1 MRPALR
7 VLRDEHDAL
16 SALLH
21 TLVLMLA
28 QARAGGRTPDFG
40 ALRAMLFYL
49 SEFPEKRHH
58 RKESDVLFPRLRART
73 PLARPVFDQLDEE
86 HERGHARI
94 RALEHALTE
103 YEILGEVR
111 ADAFEQSLRRYVDF
125 YREHM
130 ALEENVIFPLAERYL
145 TEDDWRFLDTELTGE
160 PDPLTGR
167 LPDEEYGALFDRI
180 VGLVPAPFGLAPSRS
195 DSSG

>member
-7 VLRDEHDAL
+7 VLRDEHDAM

-21 TLVLMLA
+21 TLVLMVA
-28 QARAGGRTPDFG
+28 QARANGRAPDFG
-40 ALRAMLFYL
+40 ALRAMLFYV

-73 PLARPVFDQLDEE
+73 PLARPVFDQLDAE
-86 HERGHARI
+86 HERGQARI

-103 YEILGEVR
+103 YEILGDAR
-111 ADAFEQSLRRYVDF
+111 AESFEQALRRYVDF

-130 ALEENVIFPLAERYL
+130 ALEENVIFPLAERHL
-145 TEDDWRFLDTELTGE
+145 SEEDWSCLDAELTGE

-167 LPDEEYGALFDRI
+167 LPDEEYRALFHRI
-180 VGLVPAPFGLAPSRS
+180 IGLVPAPFGLAAS
-195 DSSG
+195 